1 MKIVTPKTNIARW
14 NERRSVKTL
23 GVVMIVKNEAKN
35 LPALFET
42 IADVADEVVV
52 VDTGSTDGTLGVCRS
67 WGVTV
72 IQDPWRHDFSRARN
86 RGIRAATSK
95 YLLWLD
101 ADDRV
106 PEASRAEL
114 ARMRDE
120 VLPTAGRRAFL
131 LPVQNVDESGDVFD
145 TFVQTR
151 LFPRLPGARFVNRV
165 HEQITDSLKALDV
178 ELVRTEIEIRH
189 TGYGS
194 PEAVRE
200 KGLRNLQL
208 LQAETDKG
216 EKSLHHLIH
225 MAQTLFGLGR
235 AQEADASITDAIQR
249 ANEEGAQQALRAEL
263 YALRAGYRAC
273 IANLLGAT
281 YDLEEATHLWPEWGV
296 PYAALAEIR
305 LRESRWDDVA
315 EMVERARAAEF
326 VAGIVGFPLSRAQGN
341 VEWIAGR
348 LALRADDRGE
358 AERCYHAA
366 LELHPK
372 HVDARMELGQLLLDR
387 EAYADAREVL
397 EPVGE
402 NEAAAEHLVEVAAAI
417 GFARAMTGDMGGA
430 SACLA
435 PLLDIFSPELE
446 GAQDVSP
453 IELAQVMLR
462 TGHPVAA
469 KNMMLL
475 FQKTMRTAA

>member
-1 MKIVTPKTNIARW
+1 MKQPENTPRW
-14 NERRSVKTL
+14 TERRAAKTL

-35 LPALFET
+35 LPALFES

-72 IQDPWRHDFSRARN
+72 IHDPWRHDFSRARN
-86 RGIRAATSK
+86 RGIQAATAR

-101 ADDRV
+101 ADDRL
-106 PEASRAEL
+106 PGEARAEL
-114 ARMRDE
+114 SRMRDE
-120 VLPTAGRRAFL
+120 VLPKEGRRAYL
-131 LPVQNVDESGDVFD
+131 MPVQNVDAQGEVFD
-145 TFVQTR
+145 TFLQTR
-151 LFPRLPGARFVNRV
+151 LFPRLAGARFVNRV

-178 ELVRTEIEIRH
+178 ELVRTEIAVRH
-189 TGYGS
+189 TGYSS
-194 PEAVRE
+194 PEVVRE

-208 LQAETDKG
+208 LQAETEKG

-235 AQEADASITDAIQR
+235 VQEAEAAITDALGR
-249 ANEEGAQQALRAEL
+249 AGEEGAQQELLAEL

-273 IANLLGAT
+273 IANVLGAT
-281 YDLEEATHLWPEWGV
+281 YDLEQATRLWPEWGV
-296 PYAALAEIR
+296 PYAALAESL

-326 VAGIVGFPLSRAQGN
+326 VAGIVGFPLARAQGN

-348 LALRADDRGE
+348 LAVRLGDHEE
-358 AERCYHAA
+358 AVRCFRAA
-366 LELHPK
+366 LELHSK
-372 HVDARMELGQLLLDR
+372 HLDARLELGQLLLER
-387 EAYADAREVL
+387 EDYAAARETL
-397 EPVGE
+397 EPAGE
-402 NEAAAEHLVEVAAAI
+402 DDAAAERFVEVAAAI
-417 GFARAMTGDMGGA
+417 GFARAMTGDMDGA

-435 PLLDIFSPELE
+435 PLLDIFSPELA

-453 IELAQVMLR
+453 IDLAQVMLR
-462 TGHPVAA
+462 TGHAVAA